1 MKIPAHF
8 AALLLDF
15 AQTQGSN
22 RLELQQHVSQPVE
35 DWCAEDSWVLV
46 EDYRAIVETIY
57 DQLEDELLG
66 LRFGNYLNLSA
77 LGIIHQISLQ
87 TNSIEQALLLLQ
99 HYFEHQF
106 PILNIQQIQQEGNL
120 RIQLSCSLESPANR
134 FILDAS
140 FCLIYRELSL
150 MLGHASFQLLL
161 PHQEVLSYEMHFK
174 WPIERNSFYGFQLPF
189 KQVNQSINRNN
200 LRAIEL
206 LLPQYLQLLE
216 APNQSFATAVRHM
229 LLRLCAPEVPNLQM
243 VAQQFAMSSRSFQRK
258 LAQEGASFRAISN
271 NIKQNLARY
280 LSAGNKM
287 KTQDIA
293 YILGYSE
300 ASAYINALKKW
311 NIKP

>member
-1 MKIPAHF
+1 MKIPARF

-15 AQTQGSN
+15 AQTQGLN
-22 RLELQQHVSQPVE
+22 RLDLQQHISQPVD
-35 DWCAEDSWVLV
+35 DWCAADSWVLV
-46 EDYRAIVETIY
+46 EDYIVLVETIY
-57 DQLEDELLG
+57 KQLEDELLG

-106 PILNIQQIQQEGNL
+106 PILNIQQTQQEEAL
-120 RIQLSCSLESPANR
+120 IIQLTCPLDSPVNS
-134 FILDAS
+134 FVLDAS
-140 FCLIYRELSL
+140 CCLIYRELSL
-150 MLGHASFQLLL
+150 MLGNEHFQLLL
-161 PHQEVLSYEMHFK
+161 PHRKVLSYEIHFRR
-174 WPIERNSFYGFQLPF
+174 PVETASCYGFKLPL
-189 KQVNQSINRNN
+189 KQVNQNINRSN
-200 LRAIEL
+200 LKAIEL

-216 APNQSFATAVRHM
+216 APNQSFASAVRHM

-258 LAQEGASFRAISN
+258 LAQEGQSFRAISN

-311 NIKP
+311 NINP